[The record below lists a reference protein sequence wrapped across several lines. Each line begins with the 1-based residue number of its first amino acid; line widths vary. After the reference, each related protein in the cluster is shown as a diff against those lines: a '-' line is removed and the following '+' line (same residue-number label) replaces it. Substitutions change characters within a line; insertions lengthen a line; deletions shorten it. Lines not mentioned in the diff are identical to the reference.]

1 MLNRNRRLNS
11 FFLLLVGVLPALTG
25 GDTHY
30 FPDFDKS
37 RSGDLFAHDLR
48 HSLEREQGSNGALR
62 LRCSNGKLSKPFF
75 DDQLIHWFL
84 IRIGGEGSLWQ
95 LPYEQCDRS

>member
-1 MLNRNRRLNS
+1 MLVLLVS
-11 FFLLLVGVLPALTG
+11 CFDVKQKSSAHLLFLLLVGVLPALTG

-62 LRCSNGKLSKPFF
+62 LRCSNGKLSP
-75 DDQLIHWFL
+75 LSSI
-84 IRIGGEGSLWQ
+84 ISSSLG
-95 LPYEQCDRS
+95 Y